1 MENLLN
7 TFMEYVK
14 KGLGLEVK
22 IVPWTDSSRLPM
34 FLRDKYLFY
43 ACRILNT
50 PHVLMVAGKGGGMT
64 PAVIRKHVDKV
75 TEAAGCEVIYV
86 SRAMASYNR
95 ARLIEQKV
103 SFIVPDNQMYL
114 PAMGMDLREHIRSLR
129 NKEESL
135 HLSPSTQAAVLE
147 AIYFGTGVGKGIS
160 QLELSKLITYTPM
173 TLSRVFNELGELD
186 FAEVKD
192 RGRERVLCFREGGRQ
207 LWNSAKPYLRS
218 PVRRIALAPEILQNT
233 SRAGL
238 TALAEYTML
247 AAPATPVYAMTVS
260 QWKCHYPERKDEPPP
275 IQTDS
280 SVNMEI
286 WNYMP
291 LTFGNPGCVDTLSLF
306 LSLERTDDARV
317 ESACKKLLETMPW

>member
-1 MENLLN
+1 
-7 TFMEYVK
+7 
-14 KGLGLEVK
+14 
-22 IVPWTDSSRLPM
+22 
-34 FLRDKYLFY
+34 
-43 ACRILNT
+43 
-50 PHVLMVAGKGGGMT
+50 VAGKGAGET
-64 PAVIRKHVDKV
+64 PAVIRKHADKV

-103 SFIVPDNQMYL
+103 AFVVPDNQMYL
-114 PAMGMDLREHIRSLR
+114 PAMGMDLREHIRGLR
-129 NKEESL
+129 HKEETL
-135 HLSPSTQAAVLE
+135 HLSPSAQAVVLE

-160 QLELSKLITYTPM
+160 QIELSNTTTYTPM

-218 PVRRIALAPEILQNT
+218 PVRRIAWAPEIPQNA

-247 AAPATPVYAMTVS
+247 AAPATPVYAVTVS
-260 QWKCHYPERKDEPPP
+260 QWKNHYPDRKDEPPP
-275 IQTDS
+275 IQTGK
-280 SVNMEI
+280 SVNVEI
-286 WNYMP
+286 WTYFPENC
-291 LTFGNPGCVDTLSLF
+291 GNAGCVDPLSLY
-306 LSLERTDDARV
+306 LSLEGTDDARV
-317 ESACKKLLETMPW
+317 EGARKKLLENMQW